1 MAKKP
6 QAHSDRDHARLSPS
20 GASRWFECPGS
31 PNAEAPFP
39 RTSNVHA
46 DEGTAAHELGEI
58 CLRNECDPG
67 DFFGGYV
74 DIKRG
79 KVYREEAAGDVEHD
93 KDKGRFTV
101 DDEMVD
107 GARLYVETV
116 RSHIAEGDE
125 YEFEAKLDL
134 THIPGMDFGTGD
146 FIRYRPSTKELVVID
161 FKYGRGVRVDV
172 KENEQLLCYAEGT
185 AKRFHDRGLDKVK
198 LIVVQ
203 PRYPDKERVRE
214 WEIDAV
220 DLVEFRYTLIE
231 KANATMVENPPRV
244 AGDHCRWCKAAA
256 GCEELRN
263 RSLAIAQIEFGED
276 AAPKQPAKVDDMTP
290 GQVAALM
297 EQADVL
303 EIWIKAIKN
312 RGHEIASTDG
322 LPGWKL
328 VHSTSHRKWKDDDD
342 ALKYLGAVVELSEE
356 QIYADPKMK
365 SPAAV
370 EKLLGTKRKK
380 EIEALIYKPPGKIIL
395 VPESDPRA
403 PAKADAES
411 EFA

>member
-6 QAHSDRDHARLSPS
+6 QAHADRDHATLSPS

-31 PNAEAPFP
+31 PAAEAPFP

-58 CLRNECDPG
+58 CLRNDFDPVE
-67 DFFGGYV
+67 FLGGYV
-74 DIKRG
+74 DIKKG

-93 KDKGRFTV
+93 KDKGLFTV
-101 DDEMVD
+101 DEEMVD
-107 GARLYVETV
+107 GAWLYVETV

-134 THIPGMDFGTGD
+134 THIPGMEFGTGD

-185 AKRFHDRGLDKVK
+185 AKRFHNRGLDKVK
-198 LIVVQ
+198 LVVVQ

-214 WEIDAV
+214 WTIDALE
-220 DLVEFRYTLIE
+220 LVEFRYTLID
-231 KANATMVENPPRV
+231 KANATMVENPPRIP
-244 AGDHCRWCKAAA
+244 GDHCRWCKAAA
-256 GCEELRN
+256 SCEALRSH
-263 RSLAIAQIEFGED
+263 SLKVAEMEFSDEPPKVADMDAEKIAD
-276 AAPKQPAKVDDMTP
+276 LMTK
-290 GQVAALM
+290 
-297 EQADVL
+297 ADVV
-303 EIWIKAIKN
+303 ENWIKAIKN
-312 RGHEIASTDG
+312 RAHEIASNDG

-328 VHSTSHRKWKDDDD
+328 VHSTSHRKWKDDDE
-342 ALKYLGAVVELSEE
+342 ALKYLGAVVELTDE
-356 QIYADPKMK
+356 QIYAEPKMK

-370 EKLLGTKRKK
+370 EKILGSKRKK
-380 EIEALIYKPPGKIIL
+380 EIEGLIYKPPGKIIL

-403 PAKADAES
+403 PAKVDAEE